1 MLHYEI
7 VFLNSLDATL
17 NLDIVKANETVS
29 DITPGKS
36 GHQLFGNTDRRC
48 THRNRSMT
56 RVDQANTGNTD
67 SMGSTDNPNNMGTPN
82 NRDNHNPTTPGT
94 HKNRKKKNNHGR
106 KNGDRRESAQNRPC
120 ESLRTGPPH
129 LSTHPTQSTR

>member
-1 MLHYEI
+1 MLNYEI

-82 NRDNHNPTTPGT
+82 NSDNPNPTPPAT
-94 HKNRKKKNNHGR
+94 HKN
-106 KNGDRRESAQNRPC
+106 
-120 ESLRTGPPH
+120 
-129 LSTHPTQSTR
+129 HPTTTHTG